1 MSGLN
6 QQIANLSYIVKVYRG
21 FESPSFRH
29 IQGLGMNRYQV
40 TYFLED
46 EEYVVVVT
54 ADNTGDVFGIIE
66 EQEPD
71 ASDIRIVRIDDD

>member
-1 MSGLN
+1 
-6 QQIANLSYIVKVYRG
+6 
-21 FESPSFRH
+21 
-29 IQGLGMNRYQV
+29 MNRYQV
-40 TYFLED
+40 TYFLND
-46 EEYVVVVT
+46 QEYVVVVT

>member
-1 MSGLN
+1 
-6 QQIANLSYIVKVYRG
+6 
-21 FESPSFRH
+21 
-29 IQGLGMNRYQV
+29 MNRYQV
-40 TYFLED
+40 TYFLD
-46 EEYVVVVT
+46 DQEYVVVVQ